1 MATTEAMKR
10 ERCSLELK
18 TLSGLVPCN
27 PMTRDGKVP
36 TPVTVRPYIGSEDDL
51 TGCFLKKSS
60 VICDSKNWSVTPTAR
75 SHFRVINH
83 NFHMVTEVLFD
94 VECPSLAGLLAAREA
109 DCGIHD
115 IP

>member
-1 MATTEAMKR
+1 MKR

-60 VICDSKNWSVTPTAR
+60 VICDSKNWLVTPTAR
-75 SHFRVINH
+75 SDFRVINH
-83 NFHMVTEVLFD
+83 DFH
-94 VECPSLAGLLAAREA
+94 AATMASRSFVR
-109 DCGIHD
+109 CGISFSSRSCCSKRSRLRNSQH
-115 IP
+115 